1 MAQPTSKRG
10 GPNRG
15 QGRKPLSDG
24 EKTVRINLT
33 MTEAQRDKLKQL
45 GGSDWLRQ
53 VIDRA

>member
-1 MAQPTSKRG
+1 
-10 GPNRG
+10 
-15 QGRKPLSDG
+15 
-24 EKTVRINLT
+24 